1 MLFGTLL
8 AIFFKRKS
16 MHMKHS
22 LIISVLFFLI
32 TAFAVPANITDVIR
46 SINNGDASA
55 VANYFDNSVE
65 IVLPNTSSTYSKS
78 QAEMILRDFFSNNPV
93 QSFRVLH
100 QGEKGGSEYCIGTL
114 ETKTSKF
121 RTTFF
126 MKSKGGKQLL
136 QEIRFEN

>member
-1 MLFGTLL
+1 
-8 AIFFKRKS
+8 

-32 TAFAVPANITDVIR
+32 TAFAVPTNITDVIR

-78 QAEMILRDFFSNNPV
+78 QAEMVLKDFISLNGIKGFNLLHKGENAGSEYFIGQMPGKV
-93 QSFRVLH
+93 HSFRVTVFLK
-100 QGEKGGSEYCIGTL
+100 QKEKGL
-114 ETKTSKF
+114 VV
-121 RTTFF
+121 
-126 MKSKGGKQLL
+126 
-136 QEIRFEN
+136 QEIRFENN